1 MGEGDE
7 QLIEIVKQWIEIDE
21 DLKGKQAE
29 VRRLRTKRKELTAM
43 LAKIMEEKNISGFNL
58 NNDSR
63 LVHKKQRVKG
73 GITKKL
79 LTDSLATL
87 FTDED
92 EVKKILDFI
101 MSQRTEKITSNIEKK

>member
-7 QLIEIVKQWIEIDE
+7 KLIEIVKHWIEIDE

-29 VRRLRTKRKELTAM
+29 VRHLRTKRKELTAM
-43 LAKIMEEKNISGFNL
+43 LAEIMEEKNISGLNL
-58 NNDSR
+58 SNDSR

-87 FTDED
+87 FTDEG
-92 EVKKILDFI
+92 EVKEILDFI
-101 MSQRTEKITSNIEKK
+101 MSQRTEKVTSNIERK